1 MKRLIGRAL
10 MTAVL
15 GFLPGFN
22 VMASEIEAVPGEYV
36 VKFKDSFSVQKN
48 YQVLSTELGKSY
60 IKDIIPNLNV
70 VVIKRPV
77 FEIQHNV
84 LKAIAQNANVDVVE
98 PNFIYKT
105 SRLSNDPMLG
115 ELWGLINVG
124 QLNGI
129 SGIDIGAE
137 AAWDITIGNKD
148 IIVAVIDTGVDY
160 THPDIAP
167 NMWVNEAEKN
177 GLPGVD
183 DDGNGIVD
191 DIYGANFVN
200 ASLPTGDPKDDNG
213 HGTHCSGTIG
223 AAGNDGKGIV
233 GVAWNV
239 RIMGVKFLSASGG
252 GSLDGAL
259 KGIDYATTN
268 GARIMNNSW
277 GGGGESATLKAAIER
292 ANDAGV
298 LFIAAS
304 GNERNNNDSRP
315 TFPANYNVPNV
326 LSVAAVDSKGKLAS
340 FSNYGKNTVHV
351 GAPGV
356 GIKSSVTKD
365 RYASFDGTS
374 MAAPHVSGMAVLLL
388 SNEPNI
394 THHEM
399 KERIIA
405 TSKPID
411 GLRGRVRG
419 GMANAYTMLTNT
431 MPPPDVND
439 PINWKSSPLAI
450 STAHPYANDS
460 TEVFEVRVAGAQEI
474 ALFFEKFDT
483 ENSYDRVDLFDVTG
497 KKIASMSGSN
507 DQTFSE
513 PIPGEYV
520 KIVFTSDKS
529 VNRYGFDITKVSWR

>member
-1 MKRLIGRAL
+1 MKRLMGRAL
-10 MTAVL
+10 IFAFL
-15 GFLPGFN
+15 GSLLG
-22 VMASEIEAVPGEYV
+22 VQASASEIEAVPGEYV
-36 VKFKDSFSVQKN
+36 VKFKDTFSVQQN
-48 YQVLSTELGKSY
+48 HQVLGQILGSHV
-60 IKDIIPNLNV
+60 KDVIPNLNV
-70 VVIKRPV
+70 AVIKRPV

-84 LKAIAQNANVDVVE
+84 LKSLAENPNVEIVE
-98 PNFIYKT
+98 PNFIYKINRT
-105 SRLSNDPMLG
+105 PNDPMLG
-115 ELWGLINVG
+115 SLWGLVNVG
-124 QLNGI
+124 QNSGTA
-129 SGIDIGAE
+129 GIDIGAE
-137 AAWDITIGNKD
+137 RAWDITVGNKD

-160 THPDIAP
+160 THPDLKD

-177 GLPGVD
+177 GRPGVD

-200 ASLPTGDPKDDNG
+200 ANSPTGDPKDDNG
-213 HGTHCSGTIG
+213 HGSHCSGTIG
-223 AAGNDGKGIV
+223 ATGDDGKGIV

-259 KGIDYATTN
+259 KAIDYATTM

-292 ANDAGV
+292 SNDAGV
-298 LFIAAS
+298 LFVAAA

-315 TFPANYNVPNV
+315 TYPATYNVPNV
-326 LSVAAVDSKGKLAS
+326 LSVAAIDSRGRLAS

-356 GIKSSVTKD
+356 GITSSVTRE
-365 RYASFDGTS
+365 RYASYDGTS

-394 THHEM
+394 THLEM

-405 TSKPID
+405 TAQPVE
-411 GLRGRVRG
+411 GLRGRSRA

-431 MPPPDVND
+431 LPPPDAND
-439 PINWKSSPLAI
+439 PANWQTVDLQI
-450 STAHPYANDS
+450 STPHPYPNEARL
-460 TEVFEVRVAGAQEI
+460 EYEVRVPGAKEI
-474 ALFFEKFDT
+474 ALYFEKFDT
-483 ENSYDRVDLFDVTG
+483 ENNYDRAELFDSSG
-497 KKIASMSGSN
+497 KKVATISGAN
-507 DQTFSE
+507 NQTFSS
-513 PIPGEYV
+513 PVAGDYV

-529 VNRYGFDITKVSWR
+529 VNRYGFDITKAAWR